1 MSNAGRRG
9 TVVSHGRTRNES
21 ILIDRE
27 VHIKEM
33 YESKKEQLTLLTRRI
48 KQLNK
53 DNLRKDQEIKSVDE

>member
-1 MSNAGRRG
+1 
-9 TVVSHGRTRNES
+9 
-21 ILIDRE
+21 LIDRE